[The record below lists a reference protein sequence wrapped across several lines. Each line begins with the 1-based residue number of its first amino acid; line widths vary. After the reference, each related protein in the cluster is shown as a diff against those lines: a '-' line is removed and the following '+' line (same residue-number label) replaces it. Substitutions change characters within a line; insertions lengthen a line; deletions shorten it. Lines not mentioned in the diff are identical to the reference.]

1 MLYALVAPYSAV
13 LVDANNGGQLIGQE
27 GVKID
32 DDQHASHLGHGNNV
46 ERVCLAQAGL
56 VNKEKAAEL

>member
-1 MLYALVAPYSAV
+1 MLYALAAPYSAV

-27 GVKID
+27 GVNID
-32 DDQHASHLGHGNNV
+32 DDQRASPLGHGNNV

-56 VNKEKAAEL
+56 VNKEKVAEL